1 MVCFPF
7 FCIQMSE
14 TSNVNLLENDE
25 FRFFM
30 PVTAVSKAVGDKKDG
45 QRTVQGV
52 ASTPDK
58 DLQGEVVLQNGIDYG
73 YFLKHGYI
81 NDDHKSGPEHKVGE
95 PVACRMTPG
104 GLWVKGFLYE
114 GKQRSDYWWEHLN
127 ALEQSNSKRKVGF
140 SIQGKIVR
148 RNGKTIEKC
157 WLQDVAITASPVNT
171 STWAEI
177 VKSLSAEKWCIHP
190 WKPVS
195 KACSTCKGCSKS
207 CGEESEEKALT
218 AAGQG
223 ATLIPESLEGSAKVQ
238 TYKSI
243 DRISFSEA
251 INLLQKE
258 KGYSQITAKAI
269 ADSIFTHHGAH

>member
-1 MVCFPF
+1 MLD
-7 FCIQMSE
+7 E
-14 TSNVNLLENDE
+14 NNDLLGDDE

-45 QRTVQGV
+45 QRVVQGV
-52 ASTPDK
+52 ASTSDK
-58 DLQGEVVLQNGIDYG
+58 DLQGETVLQHGIDYA

-95 PVACRMTPG
+95 PTACRMTPG
-104 GLWVKGFLYE
+104 GLWVKGFLYK
-114 GKQRSDYWWEHLN
+114 GKQRSDFWWEHLN
-127 ALEQSNSKRKVGF
+127 ALEQSDSKRKVGF

-190 WKPVS
+190 WKPVT
-195 KACSTCKGCSKS
+195 KACSTCKGCMQPSD
-207 CGEESEEKALT
+207 EDEEKAL
-218 AAGQG
+218 AATGQG
-223 ATLIPESLEGSAKVQ
+223 AVLIPESLEGSAKVQ
-238 TYKSI
+238 TFKSV
-243 DRISFSEA
+243 DRINFSEA
-251 INLLQKE
+251 VDILQSE
-258 KGYSQITAKAI
+258 KGYSRVTAKAI
-269 ADSIFTHHGAH
+269 ADSIFTYHGAH